1 MTIKISYSKKILDKS
16 ASNLVFF
23 SNEKFNIN
31 SLKNNLSE
39 SDFNYISDLLKTA
52 DLKKKMLTFSKKCP
66 GARLLP

>member
-1 MTIKISYSKKILDKS
+1 MTIKISYSKKILNKS

-39 SDFNYISDLLKTA
+39 SDFNYISDLLKIA
-52 DLKKKMLTFSKKCP
+52 DLKKKNAYF
-66 GARLLP
+66 